1 MVNKENAKDKNLP
14 LSHKEGDQNQHNAKS
29 PRTSDPKNQKN
40 DQEAENYNTD
50 KKSETENQ
58 KNRPSPSK
66 GL

>member
-14 LSHKEGDQNQHNAKS
+14 LSNKEGDKNQNNPKS
-29 PRTSDPKNQKN
+29 PRPSGPSGLKN
-40 DQEAENYNTD
+40 DQETENYNTD
-50 KKSETENQ
+50 RKSEKENQ